1 MLDTYLLTG
10 SGTLDSVA
18 RHPDNIDSIHVESKM
33 SKEARTALGRF
44 YRSHNAELLHL
55 LNNQPKVTYT
65 PSLKQLGIQQWMG

>member
-1 MLDTYLLTG
+1 
-10 SGTLDSVA
+10 
-18 RHPDNIDSIHVESKM
+18 M